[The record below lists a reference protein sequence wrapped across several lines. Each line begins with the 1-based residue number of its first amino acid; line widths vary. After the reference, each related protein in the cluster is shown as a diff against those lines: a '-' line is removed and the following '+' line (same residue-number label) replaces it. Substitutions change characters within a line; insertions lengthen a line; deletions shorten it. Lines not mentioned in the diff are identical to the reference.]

1 MWERKLCWS
10 WLGAPSGTP
19 PPPAPSPLETLGSC
33 ERQNLPPPKA
43 KYLQLGT
50 AQRGRPPD
58 VPEPVNM
65 LRAIAVLTSEKE
77 GDSDGR

>member
-1 MWERKLCWS
+1 MKAVACPHGYWRIHLQKRQS
-10 WLGAPSGTP
+10 PDGKPITTDGTF
-19 PPPAPSPLETLGSC
+19 A
-33 ERQNLPPPKA
+33 LPPPKA

-65 LRAIAVLTSEKE
+65 LRAIAVLTGEKE